1 MHPIYQQY
9 LAYVNNNI
17 KEQTLI
23 ITSALF
29 RGLYLLTI
37 LSFDNFSIVII
48 LLSKQNLKEFFAKF
62 L

>member
-37 LSFDNFSIVII
+37 LSFDNFTIAII
-48 LLSKQNLKEFFAKF
+48 LYIYSN
-62 L
+62 